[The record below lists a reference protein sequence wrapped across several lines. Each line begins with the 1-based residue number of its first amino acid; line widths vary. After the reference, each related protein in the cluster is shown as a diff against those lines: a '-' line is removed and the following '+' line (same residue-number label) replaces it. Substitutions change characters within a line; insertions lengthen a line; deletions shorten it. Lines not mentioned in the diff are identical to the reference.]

1 MIVDVFPRVVL
12 WTEKAMGEIDGD
24 DIILPRHWL
33 MPMHMMW
40 LWCFGKDDPL
50 QEWAA
55 EIDAMRALAR
65 RSCHRQ
71 HKSQTDDNDSD
82 DNSQQSTNNQQS
94 AAATSLTAPPTATPP
109 QTPLSEPQ
117 LKSESEADARSWQR
131 LESRA
136 SEWGRRLFSLPYLIF
151 ACCFRWGSIRLLC
164 TVPSKRRDWF
174 RFGRA
179 GCGLSML
186 IPFLHL

>member
-1 MIVDVFPRVVL
+1 
-12 WTEKAMGEIDGD
+12 
-24 DIILPRHWL
+24 
-33 MPMHMMW
+33 
-40 LWCFGKDDPL
+40 
-50 QEWAA
+50 
-55 EIDAMRALAR
+55 MRALAR
-65 RSCHRQ
+65 KSCHRQ

-117 LKSESEADARSWQR
+117 LKSESEAGACSWQR

-179 GCGLSML
+179 GCGLSHFYACNL
-186 IPFLHL
+186 QLRVFFNKDHRQECSSINVLVGAKRHQRLQHFC